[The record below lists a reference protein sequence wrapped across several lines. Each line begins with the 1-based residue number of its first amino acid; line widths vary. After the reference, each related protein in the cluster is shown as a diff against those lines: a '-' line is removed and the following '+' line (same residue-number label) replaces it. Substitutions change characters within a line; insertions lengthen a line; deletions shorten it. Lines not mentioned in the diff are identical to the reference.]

1 MPGSQTAR
9 GRRAAR
15 DDAARHVAFRCLDG
29 VGTPKETFVAQWLA
43 CAIPCQR
50 FATPSRVV
58 DARLGAGV
66 GRYPFTA
73 VDFHHLLLAGLPA
86 LTETRAARA
95 PNKKPREHQAAR
107 GWSWAAKPSLASWA
121 SKRLALASGER
132 RSK

>member
-58 DARLGAGV
+58 DA
-66 GRYPFTA
+66 
-73 VDFHHLLLAGLPA
+73 
-86 LTETRAARA
+86 
-95 PNKKPREHQAAR
+95 
-107 GWSWAAKPSLASWA
+107 
-121 SKRLALASGER
+121 
-132 RSK
+132 